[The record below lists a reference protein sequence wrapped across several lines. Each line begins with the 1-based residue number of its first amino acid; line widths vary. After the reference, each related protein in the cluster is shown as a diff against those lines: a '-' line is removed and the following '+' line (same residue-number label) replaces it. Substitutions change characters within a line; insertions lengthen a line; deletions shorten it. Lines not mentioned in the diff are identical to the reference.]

1 MIVADALAGG
11 GGDDILGNLTAPIDF
26 EIGKHS
32 MFHIS
37 LWLSSLTL
45 SQSTLSFCTV
55 TQDMHPTNHMM
66 RDSTPQVLPE

>member
-11 GGDDILGNLTAPIDF
+11 GGDDILGNLTVPIDF
-26 EIGKHS
+26 QIGKHS
-32 MFHIS
+32 MLRMS
-37 LWLSSLTL
+37 LLVSSLTL

-55 TQDMHPTNHMM
+55 TQDTHPTNHMT